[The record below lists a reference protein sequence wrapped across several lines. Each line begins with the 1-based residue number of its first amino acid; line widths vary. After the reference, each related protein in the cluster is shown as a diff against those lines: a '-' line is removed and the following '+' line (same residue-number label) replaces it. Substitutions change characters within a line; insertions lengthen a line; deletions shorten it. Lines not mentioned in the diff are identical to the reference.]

1 MIRFPLIK
9 QPYCQFL
16 LFSTTNGHFYIA
28 ITMQSWAHVILFGRV
43 TASYS
48 FIQCITSV
56 SPTFFDALSPFC
68 VTCHR
73 FVAKKCSACHKLS
86 GIKLV
91 SSHFRRSN
99 FTSPGSQPSPFLVVN
114 FQPSWGITP
123 SQGGQLY
130 LVVSKH
136 FFPEL
141 SYTV

>member
-1 MIRFPLIK
+1 MGIFT
-9 QPYCQFL
+9 L
-16 LFSTTNGHFYIA
+16 LLPCRAGH
-28 ITMQSWAHVILFGRV
+28 MLFCLDV
-43 TASYS
+43 
-48 FIQCITSV
+48 SV
-56 SPTFFDALSPFC
+56 SPPHILLSNASRVFPPPFFTRC
-68 VTCHR
+68 RR
-73 FVAKKCSACHKLS
+73 FVSRVIVLS
-86 GIKLV
+86 RKNVPHVISYQVLKLV

-123 SQGGQLY
+123 SLGGQLH